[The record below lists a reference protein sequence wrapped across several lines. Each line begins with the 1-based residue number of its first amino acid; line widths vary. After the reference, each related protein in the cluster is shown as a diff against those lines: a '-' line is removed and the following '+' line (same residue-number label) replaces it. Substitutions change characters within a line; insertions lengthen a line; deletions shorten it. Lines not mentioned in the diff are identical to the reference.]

1 MSDKTVIL
9 TVLILP
15 PANGKRKVIVSG
27 APEKEMPVVR
37 LGTFAERHALEDA
50 VWLELMKREPQLVTV
65 KVEKS
70 KPATKPTAEDQS
82 AEGATENS
90 ESAEL
95 SGAASP
101 DAQLVAE
108 AETAQEQGAEE
119 HVIEHDWAVGEVPG
133 AEKRD
138 VPVEPEQLPM
148 IEGDLTSNSELP
160 ASNLKDEV
168 TNG

>member
-1 MSDKTVIL
+1 MSDKTIIL
-9 TVLILP
+9 TIQILP

-90 ESAEL
+90 ESAEP
-95 SGAASP
+95 SGAESP
-101 DAQLVAE
+101 TAQSQRDPDGLGAE
-108 AETAQEQGAEE
+108 AETDRA
-119 HVIEHDWAVGEVPG
+119 PG

-148 IEGDLTSNSELP
+148 IEGDPTSNSELP